1 MGSTATLVF
10 GAGAVRAP
18 IAPRTYIGQMCGVH
32 VPGLPPIDG
41 GAADA
46 SLVLSW
52 FYPRYSSEWRT
63 AIRSAWKAR
72 GYLDVLV
79 SWPDDRGFGL
89 SANQHVSMCQEL
101 AADGFRPC
109 DMLSSKVYDPR
120 DDVAG
125 TLANIQPALSLLL
138 SSDAVSRYC
147 VGWELNLWNSPQ
159 SLQAITDG
167 LAAQIVPS
175 GRPLYVHF
183 SSGEFAWEPDGTDS
197 ATYWNANV
205 GKLTGILHQRDP
217 NEDLV
222 NGVHVCGA
230 YQARIVDCLERFNG
244 ADGFVTDSGFGHPFD
259 FIALEITAQPQFNG
273 QMDEATGD
281 AWGTCALTTPPSGD
295 VHVMGSGN
303 GQ

>member
-1 MGSTATLVF
+1 MANTAALVF

-18 IAPRTYIGQMCGVH
+18 SAPRTYQGNMCGVH
-32 VPGLPPIDG
+32 VPGLAPIEG

-52 FYPRYSSEWRT
+52 FYPRYAANWR
-63 AIRSAWKAR
+63 AAMRAVWKDR
-72 GYLDVLV
+72 GDLDVLL

-120 DDVAG
+120 DDAAG

-138 SSDAVSRYC
+138 ASDAVSRYC

-183 SSGEFAWEPDGTDS
+183 SSGVFAWQPDGEDT
-197 ATYWNANV
+197 AAYWAANV

-217 NEDLV
+217 SSSPT
-222 NGVHVCGA
+222 CPT
-230 YQARIVDCLERFNG
+230 YQARIVDCLQRFAG
-244 ADGFVTDSGFGHPFD
+244 GFNFPPDSGFGHPFD

-281 AWGTCALTTPPSGD
+281 AWGTCALTTPPSGA
-295 VHVMGSGN
+295 VRVQGSGN
-303 GQ
+303 GQE